1 MEILKVEHLV
11 KQYGKGDNAVLAVN
25 DISKIG
31 ANTKIYPNPAKSDFN
46 IKLVDD
52 GKYSVKIYDM
62 TGREVKNLGE
72 VKSNSKNINV
82 PINLNPGKYLVNITK
97 DGVSFTKDLL
107 VK

>member
-1 MEILKVEHLV
+1 MGE
-11 KQYGKGDNAVLAVN
+11 
-25 DISKIG
+25 S
-31 ANTKIYPNPAKSDFN
+31 TTIYPHPAKSDFN
-46 IKLVDD
+46 IKLADD

-82 PINLNPGKYLVNITK
+82 PINLNAGKYLVNITK

>member
-1 MEILKVEHLV
+1 MGE
-11 KQYGKGDNAVLAVN
+11 
-25 DISKIG
+25 S
-31 ANTKIYPNPAKSDFN
+31 TTIYPNPAKSDFN
-46 IKLVDD
+46 IKLADD

-82 PINLNPGKYLVNITK
+82 PINLNAGKYLVNITK